1 MVTVIR
7 SMKVNLKKKKEKNN
21 KILNNNC
28 SLLDLE
34 KKLLFYIKSD
44 KLSENFEFETFFFP
58 HEKVMQNK
66 VLDSEILQITILS
79 I

>member
-44 KLSENFEFETFFFP
+44 KLSENFEFETFF
-58 HEKVMQNK
+58 
-66 VLDSEILQITILS
+66 SS
-79 I
+79 